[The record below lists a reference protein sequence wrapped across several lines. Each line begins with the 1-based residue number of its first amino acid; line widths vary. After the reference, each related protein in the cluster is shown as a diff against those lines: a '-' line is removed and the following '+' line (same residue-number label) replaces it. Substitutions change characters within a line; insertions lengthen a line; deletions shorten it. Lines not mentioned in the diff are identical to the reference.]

1 PMGPYPPP
9 LQQVFQAPRRP
20 GMGTVGKP
28 IKLLANYFE
37 VEIPKM
43 DVYHY
48 EVDIKPDKCPRR
60 VNREVVEYMVQH
72 FKPQLFG
79 DRKPVYDGKK
89 NIYTVL
95 ALPIGS
101 EKVDFEVTIPGEGK
115 DRIFKVSIR
124 WLAKVSWR
132 LLQETLVSGR
142 LQVPLDSVQA
152 LDVAMRHLASMRY
165 TPVGRS
171 FFSPPEGYYHP
182 LGGGREVWFGF
193 HQSVRPA
200 MWKMMLNI
208 DVSATA
214 FYKAQP
220 VIEFMCEV
228 LDIRNIDEQPKT
240 LTDSQRVRFTKEIK
254 GLKVEVTHCGQM
266 KRKYRVCNVT
276 RRPAS
281 HQTFPLQLES
291 GQTVE
296 CTVAQYFK
304 QKYNLQ
310 LKYPH
315 LPCLQVGQEQK
326 HTYLPLEVCN
336 IVAGQ
341 RCIKKLTD
349 NQTSTMIKA
358 TARSAPDRQEE
369 ISRLMKNANFN
380 LDPYIQEFGIKVRD
394 DMAEVTGRVLPA
406 PILQY
411 GGRNRAIATPNQG
424 VWDMRGKQFYN
435 GIEIKVW
442 AIACFAPQKQCREEV
457 LKNFTDQL
465 RKISK
470 DAGMPIQGQPCF
482 CKYAQGADS
491 VEPMFRH
498 LKNTYSGLQLIIVIL
513 PGKTPVYG
521 THRQDGSRFTIL
533 EALHGLA
540 PTYLSALLHP
550 YVPSRQLRSSDSG
563 LLAVPRSRLSS
574 MGAAEV
580 KRVGDTLLGMAT
592 QCVQVK
598 NVVKTSPQTLSNLCL
613 KINVKLGGINNILVP
628 HQRSAVFQQPVIF
641 LGADVTHPPA
651 GDGKKPSIT
660 AVVGSMDAHPS
671 RYCATVRVQR
681 PRQEII
687 EDLSYMVREL
697 LIQFY
702 KSTRFKPTRII
713 FYRDGVPEGQLPQS
727 FISGHRTLPTG
738 RCPQD
743 AAHRTLPTGR
753 CWLDSSGVTQITM
766 RMLIAAVI
774 HSGFLSLIRTQILHY
789 ELLAIRDACIKLEK
803 DYQPGIT
810 YIVVQKRHH
819 TRLFCADK
827 SERIGKSGNIPA
839 GTTVDTS
846 ITHPFEFDFYLCSH
860 AGIQG
865 TSRPSHYYVLWDD
878 NRFTADE
885 LQILTYQLCHT
896 YVRCTRSVSIPAP
909 AYYARLVAFRARY
922 HLVDKEH
929 DSGEGSHVSG
939 QSNGRDPQAL
949 AKAVQIHHDTLRTIP
964 FVVPLCFPRNFNLE
978 SARPFNAASE
988 SFYAGVR
995 ESFYAGVRESFY
1007 AGVRESF
1014 YAGVRESFYAGV
1026 RESFTPE
1033 SASPLRR
1040 GPRVLYAGVRESFY
1054 AGVRESF
1061 YAGVR
1066 ESFYAGVRE
1075 SFYAGVRESF
1085 YAGVRES
1092 FYARLRESFN
1102 AGVRE
1107 GLRRAVGAQSLFSM
1121 PRRPGYGTMG
1131 KPIKLLA
1138 NCFQVEIPKMD
1149 VYLYEVDIKPDK
1161 CPRRVNREVVDS
1173 MVQHFK
1179 VTIFGDRRPVY
1190 DGKKS
1195 LYTANPLPV
1204 APAGVDLDV
1213 TLPGEGGKDRPFKVT
1228 IKFVSLVSW
1237 HLLHEVLT
1245 GRSMPEPLELD
1256 KPISTNPVHAV
1267 DVVLRHLP
1275 SMKYTPVGRSFFS
1288 APEGYDHPLG
1298 GGREVWFGF
1307 HQSVRPAMWKMML
1320 NIDVS
1325 ATAFYKAQPV
1335 IQFMCEVLDIHN
1347 IDEQPRPLTDSH
1359 RVKFTKEIKGLKV
1372 EVTHCG
1378 TMRRKYRVC
1387 NVTRRPAS
1395 HQTFPLQ
1402 LENGQTVERTVAQYF
1417 REKYNLQLKYPHL
1430 PCLQVGQEQKHTYL
1444 PLEVCNI
1451 VAGQRCIKKLTDNQ
1465 TSTMIKATARSAP
1478 DRQEEIS
1485 RLVRSAN
1492 YEADPFVQEFQFRVR
1507 DEMAHVTG
1515 RVLPAPMLQ
1524 YGGRVSSEHYLFSSG
1539 PQSQVDPIDRN
1550 LDCRRSFG
1558 MKINPALFLQNRTV
1572 ATPSHGVWDMRG
1584 KQFHTGVEI
1593 KMWAIACFAT
1603 QRQCREEILKGFT
1616 DQLRKISKDAGMPI
1630 QGQPCFC
1637 KYAQGADS
1645 VEPMF
1650 RHLKNT
1656 YAGLQ
1661 LIIVILPGKTPV
1673 YAEVKRV
1680 GDTLL
1685 GMATQCV
1692 QVKNV
1697 VKTSPQTLSNLCLK
1711 INVKLGGINNI
1722 LVPHQR
1728 PSVFQQ
1734 PVIFLG
1740 ADVTHPPAGDGK
1752 KPSIAAVVGSM
1763 DAHPSRY
1770 CATVRVQRPRQEVIQ
1785 DLASMVRELLIQF
1798 YKSTRYKPT
1807 RIIFYRD
1814 GVSEGQFRQV
1824 LYYELLAIREA
1835 CISLEKEYQP
1845 GITYIVV
1852 QKRHHTRLFC
1862 ADRNERVGRSGNIPA
1877 GTTVDTDITH
1887 PYEFDFY
1894 LCSHAGIQGTSRP
1907 SHYHVLWDDN
1917 CFTADEF
1924 QLLTYQLC
1932 HTYVRCTR
1940 SVSIPAPA
1948 YYAHLVAFRARYHL
1962 VDKEH
1967 DSAEGSHV
1975 SGQSNGRD
1983 PQALAKAVQIHH
1995 DTLRTMYFA

>member
-1 PMGPYPPP
+1 MCVCVCVCCSKGAPSVTHPCISECETEEQGSWGLCCGGGGLVSGDQEVKALGPS
-9 LQQVFQAPRRP
+9 QAGVFHAPRRP

-208 DVSATA
+208 DGESLKTPRECAVSHKIKLLWDKRG
-214 FYKAQP
+214 FKP
-220 VIEFMCEV
+220 PI
-228 LDIRNIDEQPKT
+228 T
-240 LTDSQRVRFTKEIK
+240 LRIMITT
-254 GLKVEVTHCGQM
+254 
-266 KRKYRVCNVT
+266 KYRVCNVT

-380 LDPYIQEFGIKVRD
+380 LDPYIQEFGIKVKD

-513 PGKTPVYG
+513 PGKTPVY
-521 THRQDGSRFTIL
+521 
-533 EALHGLA
+533 
-540 PTYLSALLHP
+540 
-550 YVPSRQLRSSDSG
+550 
-563 LLAVPRSRLSS
+563 
-574 MGAAEV
+574 AEV

-713 FYRDGVPEGQLPQS
+713 FYRDGVPEGQLPQV
-727 FISGHRTLPTG
+727 RY
-738 RCPQD
+738 
-743 AAHRTLPTGR
+743 
-753 CWLDSSGVTQITM
+753 
-766 RMLIAAVI
+766 
-774 HSGFLSLIRTQILHY
+774 LSAKKEY
-789 ELLAIRDACIKLEK
+789 ACIKLEK

-949 AKAVQIHHDTLRTIP
+949 AKAVQIHHDTLRT
-964 FVVPLCFPRNFNLE
+964 
-978 SARPFNAASE
+978 
-988 SFYAGVR
+988 
-995 ESFYAGVRESFY
+995 
-1007 AGVRESF
+1007 
-1014 YAGVRESFYAGV
+1014 
-1026 RESFTPE
+1026 
-1033 SASPLRR
+1033 
-1040 GPRVLYAGVRESFY
+1040 
-1054 AGVRESF
+1054 
-1061 YAGVR
+1061 
-1066 ESFYAGVRE
+1066 
-1075 SFYAGVRESF
+1075 
-1085 YAGVRES
+1085 
-1092 FYARLRESFN
+1092 
-1102 AGVRE
+1102 
-1107 GLRRAVGAQSLFSM
+1107 
-1121 PRRPGYGTMG
+1121 
-1131 KPIKLLA
+1131 
-1138 NCFQVEIPKMD
+1138 
-1149 VYLYEVDIKPDK
+1149 
-1161 CPRRVNREVVDS
+1161 
-1173 MVQHFK
+1173 
-1179 VTIFGDRRPVY
+1179 
-1190 DGKKS
+1190 
-1195 LYTANPLPV
+1195 
-1204 APAGVDLDV
+1204 
-1213 TLPGEGGKDRPFKVT
+1213 
-1228 IKFVSLVSW
+1228 
-1237 HLLHEVLT
+1237 
-1245 GRSMPEPLELD
+1245 
-1256 KPISTNPVHAV
+1256 
-1267 DVVLRHLP
+1267 
-1275 SMKYTPVGRSFFS
+1275 
-1288 APEGYDHPLG
+1288 
-1298 GGREVWFGF
+1298 
-1307 HQSVRPAMWKMML
+1307 
-1320 NIDVS
+1320 
-1325 ATAFYKAQPV
+1325 
-1335 IQFMCEVLDIHN
+1335 
-1347 IDEQPRPLTDSH
+1347 
-1359 RVKFTKEIKGLKV
+1359 
-1372 EVTHCG
+1372 
-1378 TMRRKYRVC
+1378 
-1387 NVTRRPAS
+1387 
-1395 HQTFPLQ
+1395 
-1402 LENGQTVERTVAQYF
+1402 
-1417 REKYNLQLKYPHL
+1417 
-1430 PCLQVGQEQKHTYL
+1430 
-1444 PLEVCNI
+1444 
-1451 VAGQRCIKKLTDNQ
+1451 
-1465 TSTMIKATARSAP
+1465 
-1478 DRQEEIS
+1478 
-1485 RLVRSAN
+1485 
-1492 YEADPFVQEFQFRVR
+1492 
-1507 DEMAHVTG
+1507 
-1515 RVLPAPMLQ
+1515 
-1524 YGGRVSSEHYLFSSG
+1524 
-1539 PQSQVDPIDRN
+1539 
-1550 LDCRRSFG
+1550 
-1558 MKINPALFLQNRTV
+1558 
-1572 ATPSHGVWDMRG
+1572 
-1584 KQFHTGVEI
+1584 
-1593 KMWAIACFAT
+1593 
-1603 QRQCREEILKGFT
+1603 
-1616 DQLRKISKDAGMPI
+1616 
-1630 QGQPCFC
+1630 
-1637 KYAQGADS
+1637 
-1645 VEPMF
+1645 
-1650 RHLKNT
+1650 
-1656 YAGLQ
+1656 
-1661 LIIVILPGKTPV
+1661 
-1673 YAEVKRV
+1673 
-1680 GDTLL
+1680 
-1685 GMATQCV
+1685 
-1692 QVKNV
+1692 
-1697 VKTSPQTLSNLCLK
+1697 
-1711 INVKLGGINNI
+1711 
-1722 LVPHQR
+1722 
-1728 PSVFQQ
+1728 
-1734 PVIFLG
+1734 
-1740 ADVTHPPAGDGK
+1740 
-1752 KPSIAAVVGSM
+1752 
-1763 DAHPSRY
+1763 
-1770 CATVRVQRPRQEVIQ
+1770 
-1785 DLASMVRELLIQF
+1785 
-1798 YKSTRYKPT
+1798 
-1807 RIIFYRD
+1807 
-1814 GVSEGQFRQV
+1814 
-1824 LYYELLAIREA
+1824 
-1835 CISLEKEYQP
+1835 
-1845 GITYIVV
+1845 
-1852 QKRHHTRLFC
+1852 
-1862 ADRNERVGRSGNIPA
+1862 
-1877 GTTVDTDITH
+1877 
-1887 PYEFDFY
+1887 
-1894 LCSHAGIQGTSRP
+1894 
-1907 SHYHVLWDDN
+1907 
-1917 CFTADEF
+1917 
-1924 QLLTYQLC
+1924 
-1932 HTYVRCTR
+1932 
-1940 SVSIPAPA
+1940 
-1948 YYAHLVAFRARYHL
+1948 
-1962 VDKEH
+1962 
-1967 DSAEGSHV
+1967 
-1975 SGQSNGRD
+1975 
-1983 PQALAKAVQIHH
+1983 
-1995 DTLRTMYFA
+1995 MYFA

>member
-1 PMGPYPPP
+1 M
-9 LQQVFQAPRRP
+9 
-20 GMGTVGKP
+20 
-28 IKLLANYFE
+28 
-37 VEIPKM
+37 EI
-43 DVYHY
+43 
-48 EVDIKPDKCPRR
+48 
-60 VNREVVEYMVQH
+60 
-72 FKPQLFG
+72 
-79 DRKPVYDGKK
+79 
-89 NIYTVL
+89 
-95 ALPIGS
+95 
-101 EKVDFEVTIPGEGK
+101 
-115 DRIFKVSIR
+115 
-124 WLAKVSWR
+124 
-132 LLQETLVSGR
+132 
-142 LQVPLDSVQA
+142 
-152 LDVAMRHLASMRY
+152 
-165 TPVGRS
+165 
-171 FFSPPEGYYHP
+171 
-182 LGGGREVWFGF
+182 
-193 HQSVRPA
+193 
-200 MWKMMLNI
+200 
-208 DVSATA
+208 
-214 FYKAQP
+214 
-220 VIEFMCEV
+220 
-228 LDIRNIDEQPKT
+228 
-240 LTDSQRVRFTKEIK
+240 
-254 GLKVEVTHCGQM
+254 
-266 KRKYRVCNVT
+266 
-276 RRPAS
+276 
-281 HQTFPLQLES
+281 
-291 GQTVE
+291 
-296 CTVAQYFK
+296 
-304 QKYNLQ
+304 
-310 LKYPH
+310 
-315 LPCLQVGQEQK
+315 
-326 HTYLPLEVCN
+326 
-336 IVAGQ
+336 
-341 RCIKKLTD
+341 
-349 NQTSTMIKA
+349 
-358 TARSAPDRQEE
+358 
-369 ISRLMKNANFN
+369 
-380 LDPYIQEFGIKVRD
+380 
-394 DMAEVTGRVLPA
+394 
-406 PILQY
+406 
-411 GGRNRAIATPNQG
+411 
-424 VWDMRGKQFYN
+424 
-435 GIEIKVW
+435 
-442 AIACFAPQKQCREEV
+442 
-457 LKNFTDQL
+457 
-465 RKISK
+465 
-470 DAGMPIQGQPCF
+470 
-482 CKYAQGADS
+482 
-491 VEPMFRH
+491 
-498 LKNTYSGLQLIIVIL
+498 
-513 PGKTPVYG
+513 
-521 THRQDGSRFTIL
+521 
-533 EALHGLA
+533 
-540 PTYLSALLHP
+540 
-550 YVPSRQLRSSDSG
+550 
-563 LLAVPRSRLSS
+563 
-574 MGAAEV
+574 
-580 KRVGDTLLGMAT
+580 
-592 QCVQVK
+592 
-598 NVVKTSPQTLSNLCL
+598 
-613 KINVKLGGINNILVP
+613 
-628 HQRSAVFQQPVIF
+628 
-641 LGADVTHPPA
+641 
-651 GDGKKPSIT
+651 
-660 AVVGSMDAHPS
+660 
-671 RYCATVRVQR
+671 
-681 PRQEII
+681 
-687 EDLSYMVREL
+687 
-697 LIQFY
+697 
-702 KSTRFKPTRII
+702 
-713 FYRDGVPEGQLPQS
+713 
-727 FISGHRTLPTG
+727 
-738 RCPQD
+738 
-743 AAHRTLPTGR
+743 
-753 CWLDSSGVTQITM
+753 
-766 RMLIAAVI
+766 
-774 HSGFLSLIRTQILHY
+774 
-789 ELLAIRDACIKLEK
+789 
-803 DYQPGIT
+803 
-810 YIVVQKRHH
+810 
-819 TRLFCADK
+819 
-827 SERIGKSGNIPA
+827 
-839 GTTVDTS
+839 GTT
-846 ITHPFEFDFYLCSH
+846 E
-860 AGIQG
+860 
-865 TSRPSHYYVLWDD
+865 
-878 NRFTADE
+878 
-885 LQILTYQLCHT
+885 
-896 YVRCTRSVSIPAP
+896 
-909 AYYARLVAFRARY
+909 
-922 HLVDKEH
+922 
-929 DSGEGSHVSG
+929 
-939 QSNGRDPQAL
+939 
-949 AKAVQIHHDTLRTIP
+949 
-964 FVVPLCFPRNFNLE
+964 
-978 SARPFNAASE
+978 
-988 SFYAGVR
+988 
-995 ESFYAGVRESFY
+995 
-1007 AGVRESF
+1007 
-1014 YAGVRESFYAGV
+1014 
-1026 RESFTPE
+1026 
-1033 SASPLRR
+1033 
-1040 GPRVLYAGVRESFY
+1040 
-1054 AGVRESF
+1054 
-1061 YAGVR
+1061 
-1066 ESFYAGVRE
+1066 
-1075 SFYAGVRESF
+1075 
-1085 YAGVRES
+1085 
-1092 FYARLRESFN
+1092 
-1102 AGVRE
+1102 
-1107 GLRRAVGAQSLFSM
+1107 AVGAAPLFSV

-1138 NCFQVEIPKMD
+1138 NCFQVDIPKMD
-1149 VYLYEVDIKPDK
+1149 VYLYEVDIKPEK

-1195 LYTANPLPV
+1195 LYTAQPLPV
-1204 APAGVDLDV
+1204 ATAGVDLDV
-1213 TLPGEGGKDRPFKVT
+1213 TLPGEGGKDRLFKVT

-1245 GRSMPEPLELD
+1245 GRSTPDPLNLD

-1267 DVVLRHLP
+1267 DVVMRHLP
-1275 SMKYTPVGRSFFS
+1275 SMRYTPVGRSFFS
-1288 APEGYDHPLG
+1288 SPEGYDHPLG

-1492 YEADPFVQEFQFRVR
+1492 YNSDPFVQEFQFRVR
-1507 DEMAHVTG
+1507 DEMAEVTG

-1524 YGGRVSSEHYLFSSG
+1524 YGGRVSSEHF
-1539 PQSQVDPIDRN
+1539 
-1550 LDCRRSFG
+1550 
-1558 MKINPALFLQNRTV
+1558 MNRTV

-1603 QRQCREEILKGFT
+1603 QRQCREEVLKGFT

-1637 KYAQGADS
+1637 KYAQGADN

-1798 YKSTRYKPT
+1798 YKSTHYKPT

-1862 ADRNERVGRSGNIPA
+1862 ADRTERVGRSGNIPA